1 MEEEYMEYKED
12 FMDYLLKRICELD
25 KFNTDLTNRNL
36 VHKEQIEILKGEIRY
51 LNNNKAY

>member
-12 FMDYLLKRICELD
+12 FMDYLLKRICDLE

-51 LNNNKAY
+51 LNNNKTH

>member
-1 MEEEYMEYKED
+1 MEEH
-12 FMDYLLKRICELD
+12 FTNHLLQRISELE

-36 VHKEQIEILKGEIRY
+36 IHKEQIEILKGEIRY